1 MEFSGA
7 HWINCKGPLL
17 NTLKSKGGKYGE
29 LELPYIIS
37 VNSVLNPLIYPD
49 EEDIEQVLFGDIK
62 NTVDLENDSVES
74 LRELNGFWI
83 KNGKPIYSRVS
94 ATLIGIGI
102 TPWTIHRSSPILWH
116 NPWAKAPLC
125 TDLWKG
131 QQKYVDLTD
140 WSLKNKEGVLAR
152 EILGISEDW
161 L

>member
-1 MEFSGA
+1 MIR
-7 HWINCKGPLL
+7 W
-17 NTLKSKGGKYGE
+17 
-29 LELPYIIS
+29 
-37 VNSVLNPLIYPD
+37 
-49 EEDIEQVLFGDIK
+49 
-62 NTVDLENDSVES
+62 S
-74 LRELNGFWI
+74 LRELMVFD
-83 KNGKPIYSRVS
+83 KNGKTDLFKSERNS
-94 ATLIGIGI
+94 LSHRD